1 MHFSRP
7 LYEGLP
13 WLYIAL
19 GLGGIATSYFLAAP
33 RALGVIAGIAG
44 LAALLAG
51 VVILL
56 RRRDF
61 RELGRRYAAGRDD
74 AAAGLEERSERDADQ
89 D

>member
-19 GLGGIATSYFLAAP
+19 GAGGIAVSYFVAEP
-33 RALGVIAGIAG
+33 RALAVFTGIAG
-44 LAALLAG
+44 FAAVLAG

-61 RELGRRYAAGRDD
+61 RELGRRYAGRDAVVPDHQERRGSD
-74 AAAGLEERSERDADQ
+74 AGQ

>member
-19 GLGGIATSYFLAAP
+19 GVGGIAVSYFVAEP
-33 RALGVIAGIAG
+33 RALAAFTGIAG
-44 LAALLAG
+44 FAAVLAG
-51 VVILL
+51 TVILL

-61 RELGRRYAAGRDD
+61 RELGRRYTGRD
-74 AAAGLEERSERDADQ
+74 AAAPDRQKRPGSGAGQ

>member
-19 GLGGIATSYFLAAP
+19 GVGGIAVSYFVAESGSLAVFTGMA
-33 RALGVIAGIAG
+33 GV
-44 LAALLAG
+44 AAVLAG

-61 RELGRRYAAGRDD
+61 RELGRRYAG
-74 AAAGLEERSERDADQ
+74 RDADRPDRQEGPGSDGGQ

>member
-19 GLGGIATSYFLAAP
+19 G
-33 RALGVIAGIAG
+33 VAGIAVSYFMAESRA
-44 LAALLAG
+44 LAAVTGIAGFVAVLAG
-51 VVILL
+51 TVILL

-61 RELGRRYAAGRDD
+61 RELGRRYAGGD
-74 AAAGLEERSERDADQ
+74 AAEPDRKGRPGPGADQ

>member
-19 GLGGIATSYFLAAP
+19 G
-33 RALGVIAGIAG
+33 VAGIAVSYFVAESRA
-44 LAALLAG
+44 LAAFTGIAGFVAALAG
-51 VVILL
+51 TVILL

-61 RELGRRYAAGRDD
+61 RELGRRYAGRD
-74 AAAGLEERSERDADQ
+74 AAVPDRKGRPGPGAGQ

>member
-19 GLGGIATSYFLAAP
+19 GAGGIVVSYFVAEP
-33 RALGVIAGIAG
+33 GV
-44 LAALLAG
+44 LAALTGVAGFAAVLAG

-61 RELGRRYAAGRDD
+61 RELGRRYVGRDAIVPD
-74 AAAGLEERSERDADQ
+74 RQKRPGPGPGQ